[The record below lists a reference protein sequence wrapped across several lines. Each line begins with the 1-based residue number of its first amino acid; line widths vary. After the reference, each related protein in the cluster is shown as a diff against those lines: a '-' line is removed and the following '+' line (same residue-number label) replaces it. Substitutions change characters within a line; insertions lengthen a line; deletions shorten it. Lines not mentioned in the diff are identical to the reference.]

1 MVLNMENETDLLQ
14 SLRRIIESYV
24 ADAEKKEELL
34 SEVVRPKVKYVLA
47 ELEKYRSHEITEAD
61 RETIKDLFFHFC

>member
-1 MVLNMENETDLLQ
+1 MKDEKDLLQ

-34 SEVVRPKVKYVLA
+34 SEVVSTKVKYVLA
-47 ELEKYRSHEITEAD
+47 ELEKYRSHEVTEAD
-61 RETIKDLFFHFC
+61 GEIIKDLFFHFG